1 MSRSWK
7 VWAGFA
13 VSAIALFFTLRNVNF
28 TELGRAISG
37 ARAVWFLPAFAFCA
51 FAFALR
57 AWRWSLLMGGA
68 PFWTTFHAMSIGYM
82 LNVTLPLRLGE
93 VGRAF
98 VIGERT
104 TIPMVSSFSS
114 IVVERVL
121 DLATVVGLF
130 AFFAAYVP
138 MPPSFSRA
146 AFAGGILVIVLLVV
160 GGILVWQAERTERI
174 LRPILERS
182 TKSAELWL
190 KRFRDLCTGFRAVGS
205 ARGVVLVLVLTLFIW
220 AAGIACAYF
229 TMAAFL
235 PPVVEQAGLV
245 MVTANLGGAVPSAPG
260 GLGIVQGFA
269 TSALVLPFHVPED
282 KALAFV
288 FVWSLSQQLLLIVL
302 GLIGLGRIGMSFA
315 EVRAS
320 GKSERDGAT
329 SALD

>member
-1 MSRSWK
+1 VLRSWK

-28 TELGRAISG
+28 TELGRAVSG
-37 ARAVWFLPAFAFCA
+37 ARVLWFVPAVAVFSVAFAM
-51 FAFALR
+51 R
-57 AWRWSLLMGGA
+57 AWRWSLLMGRA
-68 PFWTTFHAMSIGYM
+68 PFWTTLHAMNIGYM
-82 LNVTLPLRLGE
+82 MNTTLPLRLGE

-104 TIPMVSSFSS
+104 SIPMVSAFSS

-121 DLATVVGLF
+121 DLAMVVGLF

-146 AFAGGILVIVLLVV
+146 AFAGGVLVIVMLII

-174 LRPILERS
+174 LRPILERF
-182 TKSAELWL
+182 TKSAAPWL
-190 KRFRDLCTGFRAVGS
+190 QRFRDLCSGFRAVGS
-205 ARGVVLVLVLTLFIW
+205 TRRMLLVLVLTVLIW
-220 AAGIACAYF
+220 LGGIGCAYF
-229 TMAAFL
+229 TMGAFL
-235 PPVVEQAGLV
+235 PPVMEQAGLV
-245 MVTANLGGAVPSAPG
+245 LVTANLGGAVPSAPG

-269 TSALVLPFHVPED
+269 ISALVLPFHVPED

-288 FVWSLSQQLLLIVL
+288 FVWSLSQQLLLIVF

-320 GKSERDGAT
+320 GKSPRQET
-329 SALD
+329 SSLLD

>member
-1 MSRSWK
+1 M
-7 VWAGFA
+7 WAGFA
-13 VSAIALFFTLRNVNF
+13 ISAIALFFTLRNVNF
-28 TELGRAISG
+28 SELGRAISG
-37 ARAVWFLPAFAFCA
+37 ARVVWFLPATAFFAIA
-51 FAFALR
+51 FGVR

-68 PFWTTFHAMSIGYM
+68 PFWTTFHAMNIGYM
-82 LNVTLPLRLGE
+82 MNVTLPLRLGE

-104 TIPMVSSFSS
+104 SIPMVSAFSS

-121 DLATVVGLF
+121 DLAMVVGLF
-130 AFFAAYVP
+130 AIFAAYVP

-146 AFAGGILVIVLLVV
+146 AFAGGVLVILMLVV

-174 LRPILERS
+174 LRPILERF
-182 TKSAELWL
+182 TKSAEPWL
-190 KRFRDLCTGFRAVGS
+190 KRFRDLCRGFRAVGS
-205 ARGVVLVLVLTLFIW
+205 ARRIFLVFVLTLLIW
-220 AAGIACAYF
+220 AGSVVCAYF

-235 PPVVEQAGLV
+235 PPVLEQAGLV
-245 MVTANLGGAVPSAPG
+245 VVTANLGGAVPSAPG

-269 TSALVLPFHVPED
+269 ISALVLPFHVPED
-282 KALAFV
+282 QALAFV

-320 GKSERDGAT
+320 GKSKPQEEP
-329 SALD
+329 SVLD